1 MAKLEARSIGR
12 AAVGRALAV
21 SVAGALA
28 ACGGGGGDTGQ
39 PTGNPP
45 PGPAGAPP
53 PAAPQ
58 FSNITN
64 STGISFVHRII
75 NATNSKAELLASGA
89 AAGDYDADGDIDL
102 YVVRGNSGP
111 NLLYRNDGGN
121 KFTDVAA
128 AAGVAR
134 AKPAGGG
141 YLQSG
146 PVFVDLDGDA
156 DLDLFVGGLEG
167 DPGAV
172 FANLGNGT
180 FSDVTAQSGLA
191 AMGAKN
197 TISASLADYDL
208 DGDLDLA
215 LAHWGTPRP
224 PDGMGGHGDT
234 ETLWRNDTTASG
246 IRFTNVSVE
255 SRVAGAMI
263 PRRGGYGE
271 FQPTALDYDYS
282 FVPMWARMDADRYPD
297 LMIVSD
303 FSNSRFLL
311 NNGAQANPIT
321 FRDATDNAVIIDRNG
336 MGSALADVDRDG
348 DLDWFVTGIFGAS
361 ETVGNRLYRNEG
373 NGLLQDVTVVARLEN
388 GGWGWGACFA
398 DFNLDGRVDVFH
410 TNGWQNQSPPL
421 DDFQNDRSRLFIAQA
436 NGFEFRDEAGTRG
449 MTDTEQGRSV
459 VCADFDGDGDVDIFM
474 TNRGFANSGAFWL
487 NNDTTS
493 QNRSLTV
500 KLVGAAPNTQ
510 AAGARIRVTVG
521 GVAQLTEISV
531 GNNFTS
537 QTPTAQVF
545 GLGTMEAADSVQI
558 EWPDGSLDNYANVT
572 AGAHVFQQ

>member
-75 NATNSKAELLASGA
+75 NATNSKAELLAGGA
-89 AAGDYDADGDIDL
+89 GAGDYDADGDIDL
-102 YVVRGNSGP
+102 YIVRGNSGP

-134 AKPAGGG
+134 VNPRGGG

-146 PVFVDLDGDA
+146 PVLVDLDGDA
-156 DLDLFVGGLEG
+156 DLDLFIGGLEG
-167 DPGAV
+167 DPSAV
-172 FANLGNGT
+172 FANNGNGT
-180 FSDVTAQSGLA
+180 FSDVTGQSGLA
-191 AMGAKN
+191 SMTAKN
-197 TISASLADYDL
+197 TISASFADYDL
-208 DGDLDLA
+208 DGDLDMA

-224 PDGMGGHGDT
+224 PDGMGGNGDT
-234 ETLWRNDTTASG
+234 ETLWRNDSNASG
-246 IRFTNVSVE
+246 IRLTNASRE
-255 SRVAGAMI
+255 SRVAAAMI

-282 FVPMWARMDADRYPD
+282 FVPMFARIDGDRYPD
-297 LMIVSD
+297 LLVVSD
-303 FSNSRFLL
+303 FNNTRFLL
-311 NNGAQANPIT
+311 SNGVQSAPVT

-336 MGSALADVDRDG
+336 MGSAVGDVDNDG

-361 ETVGNRLYRNEG
+361 ETVGTRLYRNEG

-398 DFNLDGRVDVFH
+398 DF
-410 TNGWQNQSPPL
+410 
-421 DDFQNDRSRLFIAQA
+421 
-436 NGFEFRDEAGTRG
+436 
-449 MTDTEQGRSV
+449 
-459 VCADFDGDGDVDIFM
+459 
-474 TNRGFANSGAFWL
+474 
-487 NNDTTS
+487 
-493 QNRSLTV
+493 
-500 KLVGAAPNTQ
+500 
-510 AAGARIRVTVG
+510 
-521 GVAQLTEISV
+521 
-531 GNNFTS
+531 
-537 QTPTAQVF
+537 
-545 GLGTMEAADSVQI
+545 
-558 EWPDGSLDNYANVT
+558 
-572 AGAHVFQQ
+572 